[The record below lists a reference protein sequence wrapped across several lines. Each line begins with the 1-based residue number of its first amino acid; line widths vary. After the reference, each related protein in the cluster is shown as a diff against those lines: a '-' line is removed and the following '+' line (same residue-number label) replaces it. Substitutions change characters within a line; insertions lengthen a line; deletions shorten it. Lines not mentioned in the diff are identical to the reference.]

1 MMMMPMTKRM
11 SPTKY
16 QRGTNGFHAKK
27 HRCKEGPSHPQQILD
42 TWLSIQDGPDVAC
55 PYRAER
61 ADVRIVRKRDG
72 RVSMWRKAELRQPS
86 SCCHSRLKKPCLSN
100 SLLQFDDHAIRT
112 RKAIEVTAGR
122 MNAIAAFFDL
132 AVDIFIG
139 MFGVV
144 MEQAQPFDA
153 GFHGEVNG
161 IHIGGVTPTSLA
173 GVFDFGILSVMKQKV
188 SSTAFVYEHV
198 AGRTLCMM
206 EPYFIVGQEHK
217 CLSIFD
223 GPHSVPAR
231 WITAAKDEA
240 QDLPHPEG

>member
-42 TWLSIQDGPDVAC
+42 TWLSIQDGLDVVC

-72 RVSMWRKAELRQPS
+72 RVSMWRKSELRQPS
-86 SCCHSRLKKPCLSN
+86 YCCHSRLKKPCLSN

-112 RKAIEVTAGR
+112 CKAIEVTAGR
-122 MNAIAAFFDL
+122 MNAIAAFIDL

-173 GVFDFGILSVMKQKV
+173 GVFDFGILSVMKQNV
-188 SSTAFVYEHV
+188 SPTAFVYEHV
-198 AGRTLCMM
+198 AGGSLCML
-206 EPYFIVGQEHK
+206 EPDFIVGQEHK
-217 CLSIFD
+217 CLSVFDKLESVAAVWMVEGNGVALD
-223 GPHSVPAR
+223 GPVA
-231 WITAAKDEA
+231 
-240 QDLPHPEG
+240 EG